1 VPKLVIFRGDAV
13 ENELRLAGRPVR
25 IGRDARNDIV
35 LDDKSVSRFHAEVR
49 AEGNTY
55 FIVDLKSRNGVW
67 INGQQAKGKAALAFG
82 APVTLGAFELAL
94 EDDVA
99 TGEFDELAPVIEPS
113 RSGKVPVDQPDR
125 PSASATRAS
134 MRAPVATKRQIM
146 LWSVAAVAI
155 LLIALVAIAVIKYMN
170 RPTTNVEVVA
180 PPQTPPSPQVRIPDQ
195 VPPPADDPIKSTIE
209 RHLAEAQAA
218 QSRSDWATVREHA
231 TRILELQPD
240 NQAARDLK
248 RQADAGVRGAKPPQ
262 VAVAP
267 ISPPPAAAE
276 VETPLIPRRPGES
289 WAEYT
294 KRVDSIKANLEAGK
308 SYLAKGDFAYG
319 IARLQ
324 AVSAAAK
331 GYQGV
336 EALIADAETKQRA
349 AFAEAMALGKG
360 LGLSPKVLFDS
371 LLGSPTVAPFLALKR
386 EKIEGGNYEAEFPLQ
401 WMQKDLHLASVS
413 AYESGVALPLTN
425 VTKEIYRFAMRGG
438 HDTEDFS
445 AICEFTMGANRK
457 ERGA

>member
-13 ENELRLAGRPVR
+13 ENELRLTGRPVR

-49 AEGNTY
+49 AEGSTY

-67 INGQQAKGKAALAFG
+67 INGQQAKGKAALEFG

-146 LWSVAAVAI
+146 LWSVAAMAI
-155 LLIALVAIAVIKYMN
+155 LLIALAAIAVIKYMN
-170 RPTTNVEVVA
+170 RPATNVEVVA

-195 VPPPADDPIKSTIE
+195 APPPADDPIKSTIE

-231 TRILELQPD
+231 NRILELQPD
-240 NQAARDLK
+240 NPAARDLK
-248 RQADAGVRGAKPPQ
+248 RQADTGMRGVKPPQ
-262 VAVAP
+262 VAATP
-267 ISPPPAAAE
+267 ASPPTAVAE
-276 VETPLIPRRPGES
+276 VETPLIPRRPGEP

-308 SYLAKGDFAYG
+308 GYIAKGDFAFG
-319 IARLQ
+319 IARFQ

-349 AFAEAMALGKG
+349 AFAEAMKNGQ
-360 LGLSPKVLFDS
+360 DS
-371 LLGSPTVAPFLALKR
+371 EKQLPPRVVDALKWYMRAQFVDPNAPGPR
-386 EKIEGGNYEAEFPLQ
+386 ERIAPL
-401 WMQKDLHLASVS
+401 S
-413 AYESGVALPLTN
+413 ER
-425 VTKEIYRFAMRGG
+425 VTKDGLAALDRAEVLRKRSDNAKALEAYKTAF
-438 HDTEDFS
+438 
-445 AICEFTMGANRK
+445 EFLFLPANSEKRAEAQK
-457 ERGA
+457 WLETLKP